1 MLPEYSAV
9 LLRYGEIGI
18 KSRQTRRRMVS
29 LLVKHVETA
38 LKEAGVSF
46 SRIRTDFGRVY
57 VETTEAVKVSQV
69 ASRVFGIVSTS
80 PVVVTASN
88 LDTILDVGSAMAV
101 ASFTE
106 GRSFAVRASRVGT
119 HAYSSPDIRERLGER
134 ILEKLANFELK
145 VDLKSPAQV
154 VEVEVRDEMAYIFT
168 ETVPGVG
175 GMPMG
180 SQGKVVCL
188 ISSGLD
194 SPVAAYKAMKRGC
207 IPVFVTFDDSPYA
220 NEACSGVAVKQAAK
234 LAEYVH
240 DYQVKI
246 YVVPHGADLA
256 DIVSHA
262 PYRMTCLYCKRNMLR
277 MAREIAVLENAD
289 ALVTGEIIGEQASQ
303 TSRNLRAIG
312 GVVCDYPVL
321 RPCIGDDKVDV
332 EHLAAAIGTY
342 QFASEGLSCCTLPPK
357 YPMVRADIDKVSEAE
372 QGLDLSILKTQVSQ
386 AKVVILKEKS

>member
-1 MLPEYSAV
+1 MPEYSAV

-18 KSRQTRRRMVS
+18 KSKQTRRRMVS

-38 LKEAGVSF
+38 LKEVGVSF

-80 PVVVTASN
+80 PVVVTDSN

-101 ASFTE
+101 TSFTK

-119 HAYSSPDIRERLGER
+119 HAYSSQDIRERLGER
-134 ILEKLANFELK
+134 ILEKLASFDLK

-154 VEVEVRDEMAYIFT
+154 VDVEVRDETAYVFS
-168 ETVPGVG
+168 ETIPGVG

-207 IPVFVTFDDSPYA
+207 IPVFVTFDNIPYA

-240 DYQVKI
+240 DYQVKV

-332 EHLAAAIGTY
+332 EHLAASIGTY

-357 YPMVRADIDKVSEAE
+357 YPMISADIDKVKEAE

-386 AKVVILKEKS
+386 ARIVIVKKES